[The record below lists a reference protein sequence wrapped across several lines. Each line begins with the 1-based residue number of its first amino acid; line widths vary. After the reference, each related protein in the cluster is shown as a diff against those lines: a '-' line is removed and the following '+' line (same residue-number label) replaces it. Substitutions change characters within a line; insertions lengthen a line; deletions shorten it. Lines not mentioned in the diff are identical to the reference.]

1 MKKNV
6 NIDSNF
12 ADTFEGVQMLNTEPV
27 ETEVTAEAVED
38 TTLEVV
44 NYDTL
49 SKEELIN
56 LHRTKDSSINNYQ
69 MILENKEEEHKKEI
83 EGLNKYYGDRI
94 KELNSLVKYYERKL
108 KLINDFINIE
118 TGGVK

>member
-6 NIDSNF
+6 NIDTNF
-12 ADTFEGVQMLNTEPV
+12 ADTFEGVQMLNTAPA

-38 TTLEVV
+38 TALEVV
-44 NYDTL
+44 NYETL

-56 LHRTKDSSINNYQ
+56 LHKTKDSSINNYQ
-69 MILENKEEEHKKEI
+69 MTLENKEEAHAKEI

-94 KELNSLVKYYERKL
+94 SELNNLVRYYERKL

>member
-6 NIDSNF
+6 NIDTDF
-12 ADTFEGVQMLNTEPV
+12 TKAFEGVQMLNTTPA

-38 TTLEVV
+38 TALELV
-44 NYDTL
+44 NYETL

-56 LHRTKDSSINNYQ
+56 LHKTKDSSINNYQ
-69 MILENKEEEHKKEI
+69 MTLENKEEEHRKEI

>member
-27 ETEVTAEAVED
+27 ETKVTAEAVED

-56 LHRTKDSSINNYQ
+56 LHRTKDNSINNYQ
-69 MILENKEEEHKKEI
+69 MTLENKEEEHKKEI

>member
-27 ETEVTAEAVED
+27 ETKVTAEAVED

-44 NYDTL
+44 DYETL

-69 MILENKEEEHKKEI
+69 MTLENKEEEHKKEI

-118 TGGVK
+118 TGGAK

>member
-44 NYDTL
+44 DYETL

-69 MILENKEEEHKKEI
+69 MTLENKEEEHKKEI

-118 TGGVK
+118 TGGAK

>member
-6 NIDSNF
+6 NIDTNF
-12 ADTFEGVQMLNTEPV
+12 ADTFEGVQMLNTAPA

-38 TTLEVV
+38 TALEVV
-44 NYDTL
+44 NYETL

-56 LHRTKDSSINNYQ
+56 LHKTKDSSINNYQ
-69 MILENKEEEHKKEI
+69 MTLENKEEEHRKEI